1 MKPDFVFPVEVRS
14 SGGLK
19 GYLQRYHARKTA
31 RMLADNSARTYQ
43 FGGYQGAL
51 KKSYMLIDADKYQLI
66 HWILTAA
73 GYYCTPAQ
81 VMERCGV
88 DPEAKSAPEGT
99 LEVQQERKT

>member
-1 MKPDFVFPVEVRS
+1 MKPNFVFPVEVRALK
-14 SGGLK
+14 GLR

-31 RMLADNSARTYQ
+31 LMIAENNVRTYQ

-73 GYYCTPAQ
+73 GYYCTSAQ

-88 DPEAKSAPEGT
+88 DPESKKEKENA
-99 LEVQQERKT
+99 L